1 MSMRWLHR
9 LRVWLL
15 PLTRTIA
22 QRRVDAVDR
31 TLAALRAEIA
41 ALPPH
46 ERAARMPEVQTLIA
60 AQARA
65 RNELSDAL
73 DDRAER

>member
-1 MSMRWLHR
+1 MGWLHR
-9 LRVWLL
+9 LRVRLL
-15 PLTRTIA
+15 PLSSRSA
-22 QRRVDAVDR
+22 QRRVEEIDQA
-31 TLAALRAEIA
+31 LAALRTKVE
-41 ALPPH
+41 ALPPDQ
-46 ERAARMPEVQTLIA
+46 RAARARDVQALIA

>member
-1 MSMRWLHR
+1 MGWLHR
-9 LRVWLL
+9 LRVRLL
-15 PLTRTIA
+15 PLSSRSA
-22 QRRVDAVDR
+22 QRRVEEIDR
-31 TLAALRAEIA
+31 ALAALRAEVE
-41 ALPPH
+41 ALPP
-46 ERAARMPEVQTLIA
+46 EQRAARMRDVQALIA